1 MPRMRPVLF
10 LAAGALMLPTLSA
23 QDALPGAQV
32 KGGGATMDVRFAPGR
47 IDLPQSAIL
56 AWISTAAEAVS
67 EYFGRFPVPHAH
79 IVVRPAEGRTGIF
92 RGMTYGSEGGLTR
105 ISVGQLTDQD
115 ELNNDLMMT
124 HELIHM
130 GFPDIARDEREHH
143 WIEA

>member
-1 MPRMRPVLF
+1 MPRMRTVLF

-32 KGGGATMDVRFAPGR
+32 KAGGATIDVTFAPGR

-92 RGMTYGSEGGLTR
+92 RGMTYGSEGGLAQ
-105 ISVGQLTDQD
+105 ISVGPAAGPDAGNQAWVISA
-115 ELNNDLMMT
+115 
-124 HELIHM
+124 ELIH
-130 GFPDIARDEREHH
+130 
-143 WIEA
+143 